1 MLLYKDLH
9 IDKYYYSFS
18 FLEVTDSNFGFE
30 LQVSPEQSVMH
41 KNGFAKLA
49 TLCGV
54 NLWVEKTQA
63 KRNIKEELSFFNY
76 ALKEKNWKFDEFW
89 CKYEKDSNVSL

>member
-18 FLEVTDSNFGFE
+18 FLEETDSNIGFE
-30 LQVSPEQSVMH
+30 LQGSPERSVMR
-41 KNGFAKLA
+41 KNGFAELA

-54 NLWVEKTQA
+54 NLCVEKTQSE
-63 KRNIKEELSFFNY
+63 RNIKELSFFNY
-76 ALKEKNWKFDEFW
+76 ALK
-89 CKYEKDSNVSL
+89 